1 MAATQRATSRAG
13 LLAAAL
19 VLVATGCSAAGDED
33 ANEGASADGA
43 AAVSADSTAPTD
55 GSEAQSDT
63 ATPSPLSF
71 SAQTVSGG
79 TFDASELAG
88 EPVVLWFWA
97 PWCTVCRAE
106 AGEVAAM
113 ADTFDGKVTF
123 VGIPGRGQAA
133 DMRAFVEETNTA
145 GFEHAIDDD
154 GSIWQRFGVVSQP
167 AFAFIARD
175 GTVETFSG
183 SLPPADLERTA
194 QELANG

>member
-1 MAATQRATSRAG
+1 MAPPQRATNRAG

-19 VLVATGCSAAGDED
+19 VLVATGCSAG
-33 ANEGASADGA
+33 
-43 AAVSADSTAPTD
+43 SADSAEPAD
-55 GSEAQSDT
+55 GSDSKSDT

-71 SAQTVSGG
+71 TAQTVSNS
-79 TFDASELAG
+79 TFDASDLAG

-106 AGEVAAM
+106 AGEVATM
-113 ADTFDGKVTF
+113 AENFDGKVTF
-123 VGIPGRGQAA
+123 VGIPGRGQAD
-133 DMRAFVEETNTA
+133 DMRAFVKETDTA

-183 SLPPADLERTA
+183 SLPPADLERTT
-194 QELANG
+194 QELATG